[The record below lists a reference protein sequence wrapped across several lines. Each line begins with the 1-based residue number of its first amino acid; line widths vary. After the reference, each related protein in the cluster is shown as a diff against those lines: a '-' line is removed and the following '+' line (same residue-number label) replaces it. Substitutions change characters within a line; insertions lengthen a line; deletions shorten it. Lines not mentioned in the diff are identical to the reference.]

1 MLKKTLLFLF
11 ISHFSFAQKLEIGS
25 GLGPTYYKGD
35 LQPTFRVFSPSI
47 GTNAFVRYNVSKVIS
62 IKANAMVG
70 FVSGNDYNSGNALN
84 KYRGLKFYNTLWD
97 YNGQIEYNF
106 LNFRTHN
113 GRYEHQWTPYLFGG
127 FGNSQFL
134 RRKYSTRNV
143 TTTNSV
149 ISGPDPILP
158 FGIGYKKIVNGK
170 WNFGVEFST
179 RVLLRKK
186 NADLFD
192 GFGYNLVTNDP
203 QNFYPAQDGADKN
216 LELLEL
222 PNTLQKDKYFHISFS
237 VSYLFYKVHCP
248 PGK

>member
-1 MLKKTLLFLF
+1 MFKKTILFLF
-11 ISHFSFAQKLEIGS
+11 ISYFSFAQKLEIG
-25 GLGPTYYKGD
+25 GGGGPTYYKGD
-35 LQPTFRVFSPSI
+35 LQPTFRILNPSV
-47 GTNAFVRYNVSKVIS
+47 GTNLFVRYNASKVIS
-62 IKANAMVG
+62 LKANAMIG
-70 FVSGNDYNSGNALN
+70 FVGGNDYKSGNALN
-84 KYRGLKFYNTLWD
+84 QYRGLKFNNTLWD

-113 GRYEHQWTPYLFGG
+113 GRYEHLWTPYLFGG

-134 RRKYSTRNV
+134 RRKYTTRGISNI
-143 TTTNSV
+143 NSV
-149 ISGPDPILP
+149 IAGPDPILP
-158 FGIGYKKIVNGK
+158 FGIGYKKIINGK

-186 NADLFD
+186 NADFFD
-192 GFGYNLVTNDP
+192 GFGFNSTTNKAES
-203 QNFYPAQDGADKN
+203 FYLAQVITEKKLDY
-216 LELLEL
+216 